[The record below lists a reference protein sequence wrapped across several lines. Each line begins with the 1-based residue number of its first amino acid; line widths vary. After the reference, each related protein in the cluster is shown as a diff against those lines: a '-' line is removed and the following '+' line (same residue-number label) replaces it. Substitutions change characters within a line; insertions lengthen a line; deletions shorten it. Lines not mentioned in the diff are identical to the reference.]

1 MCIWLHT
8 NARSRKP
15 PATRVKKPADASRD
29 PKRCGAVAARADARG
44 ASGWVFTWE
53 NREGQRDRVGHF
65 RDSGWIQA
73 RRRAAGRYAQEFGK
87 EASLGFQHVRAE
99 ARAAGPSFEDR
110 HDLLGHRCKFNS
122 VISRI
127 PTSPCVWG
135 RLDKSY
141 ARASLFLPNTDRIAD
156 CPVAYVTLIRRGRMV
171 KSPTHSQFHEISGD
185 SRPAARSSRAA
196 ALTPR
201 LQAARGGW
209 LVECQAL
216 CS

>member
-1 MCIWLHT
+1 M
-8 NARSRKP
+8 
-15 PATRVKKPADASRD
+15 
-29 PKRCGAVAARADARG
+29 RG
-44 ASGWVFTWE
+44 AHPGGCSRARTA
-53 NREGQRDRVGHF
+53 
-65 RDSGWIQA
+65 RDSGIA
-73 RRRAAGRYAQEFGK
+73 SATSETPGGFRRGVGPRAATRRSLGRRHPWASNTCGRRLRAAG
-87 EASLGFQHVRAE
+87 L
-99 ARAAGPSFEDR
+99 SFEDR

-196 ALTPR
+196 AGSERSTLERVISDLQRSGAAALTPR
-201 LQAARGGW
+201 LQAARGGC